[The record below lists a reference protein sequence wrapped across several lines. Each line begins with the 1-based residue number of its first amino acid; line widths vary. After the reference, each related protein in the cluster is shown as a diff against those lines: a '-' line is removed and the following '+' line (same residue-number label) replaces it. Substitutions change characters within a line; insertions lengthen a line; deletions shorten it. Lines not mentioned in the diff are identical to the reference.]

1 VKKDDKE
8 FTNPTRC
15 DHCGNVGPMEVVGN
29 HSRTTTDSH
38 PWTASDGEDCEY
50 SWDET
55 TTYSL
60 YICQACH
67 QAILKIEYWDE
78 RYPEDSYSKL
88 LYPQPDTMGTVL
100 PPLVG
105 REYDAAVKVRS
116 INANA
121 YAVLLG
127 RVVDKVCEDRKAK
140 GDTLFDKL
148 QDLAAKGEIPT
159 TLVEMSHGLRQLRN
173 VGAHA
178 DLGDLTAQEIKL
190 LDAIIRTILEYVYPA
205 PKLLEEVRSNLAKR
219 KGPPVSSSPS

>member
-1 VKKDDKE
+1 MKKDDKDL
-8 FTNPTRC
+8 TNPMKC
-15 DHCGNVGPMEVVGN
+15 DHCGNVGPMEVVGK
-29 HSRTTTDSH
+29 HSRTTTESH
-38 PWTASDGEDCEY
+38 PWNASDGEESEY

-55 TTYSL
+55 TVHSL

-67 QAILKIEYWDE
+67 QAILKVEYWDE
-78 RYPEDSYSKL
+78 RDAEDSYCKL
-88 LYPQPDTMGTVL
+88 IYPQPDTMGTVL
-100 PPLVG
+100 PPLVR
-105 REYDAAVKVRS
+105 REYDAAAKVRS

-148 QDLAAKGEIPT
+148 QDLAEKGEIPT

-190 LDAIIRTILEYVYPA
+190 LDAIIRTILEYVYRA
-205 PKLLEEVRSNLAKR
+205 PKLLEEVRSNLAMR